1 MRDTGLEQSCKFPH
15 PWVAFIVPKGA
26 ISTVGEEKVISDLT
40 QLRTV
45 PATKPTYQASCP
57 SGTTGD
63 VTVVWLT
70 NHFVIGFEAGFTGGR
85 EFAPGTVTLV

>member
-1 MRDTGLEQSCKFPH
+1 MAPE
-15 PWVAFIVPKGA
+15 GA
-26 ISTVGEEKVISDLT
+26 ISTAGEEKVLRDLT

-63 VTVVWLT
+63 VTVVCLT
-70 NHFVIGFEAGFTGGR
+70 SHCVIGFEACFQGGR

>member
-1 MRDTGLEQSCKFPH
+1 M
-15 PWVAFIVPKGA
+15 VPEDA
-26 ISTVGEEKVISDLT
+26 IFTAGGEKVISDLT
-40 QLRTV
+40 RLRTV

-63 VTVVWLT
+63 VTVVCLI

-85 EFAPGTVTLV
+85 EFAHGTVTLV